1 MASSKGETTKESVAC
16 DGDGHGH
23 VEPADE
29 AERGLWGPD
38 GVLAVPHVKM
48 VLFLVF
54 LVQVDSDALVGLV
67 YLKVLGL
74 FSGCIRGER
83 EEASPTI
90 N

>member
-1 MASSKGETTKESVAC
+1 MASSKQGTATESAAG
-16 DGDGHGH
+16 DDDGHGH
-23 VEPADE
+23 VVPVDK

-67 YLKVLGL
+67 YLTVLGF
-74 FSGCIRGER
+74 FSACIRGER